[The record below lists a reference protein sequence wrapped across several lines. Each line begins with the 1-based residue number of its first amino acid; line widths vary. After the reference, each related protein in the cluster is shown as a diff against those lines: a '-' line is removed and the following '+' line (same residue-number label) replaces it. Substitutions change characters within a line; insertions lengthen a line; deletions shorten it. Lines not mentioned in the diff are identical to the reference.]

1 MAIHSSRPQ
10 DVWNKITENW
20 MKVKE
25 TELSFTCISRV
36 NWRFLLIVRKNRV
49 LGIPRN
55 QVRVFTLQGSLRFNW
70 REAKHVLLLTPITR
84 KQSIRSQ
91 QREALM
97 KRHCLG
103 RSRDSFSFRNL
114 GAPPVIINKPR
125 SILLGES
132 RSKRFKVSIR
142 VWCRVRRRGITWIHK
157 TIQPHYPKVHSG
169 KEHQSTKSVVSISS

>member
-10 DVWNKITENW
+10 EVWNKRTENS
-20 MKVKE
+20 VKLTE

-36 NWRFLLIVRKNRV
+36 EWRFLLIVRKNGV
-49 LGIPRN
+49 LGIPWN
-55 QVRVFTLQGSLRFNW
+55 QVRVFSLQGSLRFDW

-97 KRHCLG
+97 KRHCL
-103 RSRDSFSFRNL
+103 RSRDSFSFGNL
-114 GAPPVIINKPR
+114 GVPPVIINKPR
-125 SILLGES
+125 SILLRES
-132 RSKRFKVSIR
+132 RSKRFELSFR
-142 VWCRVRRRGITWIHK
+142 VWCRVRRRGIAWIHK

-169 KEHQSTKSVVSISS
+169 KEHQSTKSLVSISS